1 MRARPIRSALLTV
14 LAMTGL
20 LSGLS
25 LPQAQAAVVS
35 GVTLNRYEAALV
47 AGINAQRTAHGLSP
61 LVVASGTTDVARR
74 WSARMAGVAAIS
86 HNPAL
91 SSALSAAGSSSWRY
105 LAENVGYGA
114 GNDPAGMVAA
124 YMASPPHRANI
135 LSPRARYLGVGAA
148 DTVISG
154 FVMAFN
160 TLDFVDSYSSGYGHT
175 REPADAM
182 PFDGGLVTSTR
193 TLASFESGWDPRVR
207 TVRYGS
213 SLTTWGVA
221 YSGPSSADDT
231 ARFTVRARS
240 TLNAGAVD
248 LLIRMPLDL
257 SRASSL
263 RLELSSLSAD
273 GSPLAVEVLVGNRSS
288 LVSLGTVGTSATSRT
303 VTLALPAAAKR
314 FNDQLRVRVSAPRLA
329 ALSSLLADRLASVRV
344 ARVDALV

>member
-1 MRARPIRSALLTV
+1 MRARSLRRALLTA

-20 LSGLS
+20 LAGLS
-25 LPQAQAAVVS
+25 LPQASAAVVS

-91 SSALSAAGSSSWRY
+91 SSALSAAGSAGWGY

-114 GNDPAGMVAA
+114 GDDPSGMVAA
-124 YMASPPHRANI
+124 YMASAPHRANI
-135 LSPRARYLGVGAA
+135 LDPRARYVGVGAA

-175 REPADAM
+175 REPADAR
-182 PFDGGLVTSTR
+182 PYDGGLITSTR

-213 SLTTWGVA
+213 GLTTWGVA
-221 YSGPSSADDT
+221 YTGPTAADDA
-231 ARFTVRARS
+231 ARFTVRAATTS
-240 TLNAGAVD
+240 TSGAVD

-257 SRASSL
+257 SRASGL

-273 GSPLAVEVLVGNRSS
+273 GSPLAVEVLVGNRTS

-303 VTLALPAAAKR
+303 VSLALPAAAKR
-314 FNDQLRVRVSAPRLA
+314 FNDQLRVRVSAARLA
-329 ALSSLLADRLASVRV
+329 QLSGLLSDRLASVRV
-344 ARVDALV
+344 AQVDAIV